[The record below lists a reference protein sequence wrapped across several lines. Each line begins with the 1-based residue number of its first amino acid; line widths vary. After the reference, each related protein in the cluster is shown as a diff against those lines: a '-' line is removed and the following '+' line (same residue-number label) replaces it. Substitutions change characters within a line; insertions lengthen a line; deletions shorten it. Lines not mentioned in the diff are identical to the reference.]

1 MVNSLPLYLVPE
13 RLKRALGVAKHIFIQ
28 DGVSPN
34 ILLFCNEEVEV
45 EFFKDASLIKEK
57 EGLILMRSRDKERDR
72 GKRKIFLSM
81 SRYDLIDITMRLE
94 QDGNCV
100 YPFPSIS
107 FKPLVKEIKI
117 PDVDWIVFTSKV
129 GVNYFFKFLSDDI
142 RKLDSM
148 KIACVG
154 KKTEEALNSF
164 GIEADVVP
172 ETFRGEDLLETLIKS
187 NARGKRVLLPQA
199 EETRGILEKG
209 LKEEGAEVRVLP
221 LYRNIVPPLCY
232 AFLERAKNAGYID
245 YAMFTSPSTVQHTI
259 KLFGD
264 MWKEWSR
271 NVGLFVAIGPVTA
284 KVLERW
290 GKVVY
295 PEEFTI
301 QNMLEFVYERGDGR
315 VEEDS

>member
-1 MVNSLPLYLVPE
+1 VVNSLPLYLVPE

-142 RKLDSM
+142 RKLGSM

-164 GIEADVVP
+164 GIEADIWHLDVP
-172 ETFRGEDLLETLIKS
+172 VRGCPIFSMSTTYC
-187 NARGKRVLLPQA
+187 G
-199 EETRGILEKG
+199 EKHRPCSIQHTEQEQHVPWT
-209 LKEEGAEVRVLP
+209 KQTCP
-221 LYRNIVPPLCY
+221 CLYRMV
-232 AFLERAKNAGYID
+232 FLD
-245 YAMFTSPSTVQHTI
+245 HSS
-259 KLFGD
+259 
-264 MWKEWSR
+264 
-271 NVGLFVAIGPVTA
+271 
-284 KVLERW
+284 
-290 GKVVY
+290 
-295 PEEFTI
+295 
-301 QNMLEFVYERGDGR
+301 
-315 VEEDS
+315 